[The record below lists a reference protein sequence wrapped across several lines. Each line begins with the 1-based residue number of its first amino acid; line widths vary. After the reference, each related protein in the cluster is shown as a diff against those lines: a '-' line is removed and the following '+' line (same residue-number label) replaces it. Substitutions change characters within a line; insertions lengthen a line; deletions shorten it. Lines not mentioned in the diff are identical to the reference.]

1 MQMKNRDVSI
11 FVITRFGIGQSSSTF
26 YDKEF
31 PYIENLLKNS
41 ILKQSHDITKWI
53 VLIDINTPAYIYEKL
68 RKIASKEILYIYSHD
83 PFSEGSMM
91 ADIPAILKKFE
102 IKKKDKILTIRVDAD
117 DMLSNNYVEMIM
129 DSIYTDNLIEKYH
142 QISIS
147 ASRGVYFY
155 PSQSKFIQV
164 LKSDYSVQA
173 LYSIFGN
180 NFHSVYDYSHK
191 TIGRDTVNNGG
202 YSCILRS
209 EALWIRTIR
218 RFSSQRFGKKFGIF
232 DAKFDVLKT
241 YIKIFLGKWIDNN
254 TLYKERVNTLDLSE
268 SFEIS
273 EKLTLSLVDLE
284 KKFEADEV
292 ILPPLVKGLINS
304 GVGPTRMKLKQAL
317 LDLHQ
322 LEANEEYKNKIKI
335 EFYEI

>member
-1 MQMKNRDVSI
+1 MKNKDVSV
-11 FVITRFGIGQSSSTF
+11 FVITRFGVGQSSSEF

-53 VLIDINTPAYIYEKL
+53 VLIDINTPSYIYEKL
-68 RKIASKEILYIYSHD
+68 KKIASEEVLYIYSHD
-83 PFSEGSMM
+83 PFSNGSMM

-102 IKKKDKILTIRVDAD
+102 IKKNDKILTIRVDAD

-129 DSIYTDNLIEKYH
+129 DSIYTDNLIEKYQ

-155 PSQSKFIQV
+155 PSQNKLIQV
-164 LKSDYSVQA
+164 LKSDYSIQA

-191 TIGRDTVNNGG
+191 KIGRDTVNNGG
-202 YSCILRS
+202 YSCALKNK
-209 EALWIRTIR
+209 ALWIRTIR
-218 RFSSQRFGKKFGIF
+218 RFSSQRFGKEFGIF

-241 YIKIFLGKWIDNN
+241 YIKIIFGKWLNNN
-254 TLYKERVNTLDLSE
+254 TLYKERVDTLDLSE

-273 EKLTLSLVDLE
+273 EALILLLVDLE
-284 KKFEADEV
+284 KKFEMSE
-292 ILPPLVKGLINS
+292 IRLPPLAKGLINS
-304 GVGPTRMKLKQAL
+304 GVGATRMKLKQAL
-317 LDLHQ
+317 LDLYQ
-322 LEANEEYKNKIKI
+322 LETNKEYKNKIKI